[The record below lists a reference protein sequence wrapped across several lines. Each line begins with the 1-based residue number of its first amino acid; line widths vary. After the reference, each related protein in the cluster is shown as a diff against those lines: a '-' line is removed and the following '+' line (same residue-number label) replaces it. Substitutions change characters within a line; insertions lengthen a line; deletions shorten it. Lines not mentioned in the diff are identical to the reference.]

1 MPAGGTGL
9 VLRGLRKEPAT
20 IGKWHLGWDLTY
32 KEGKAKTVDNIDF
45 TKRVANGPTDRGFD
59 YFYGLTSPSGPPH
72 LYMVNDMAEKQP
84 NTRFEESGGGLY
96 KIKGGIGHSDWSA
109 DGMQPHLADK
119 MLEYLDEN
127 KDSDKPFFLY
137 MAHYAIHVPI
147 DKDKRFYQKYINKGL
162 TPKEAAYAALIEG
175 MDKSLGDLMDWL
187 DKNGEADNTI
197 VIFMSDNGGLSSE
210 PEWRDGKLH
219 TQNSPLNSGKG
230 SAYEGGVREPMIVRW
245 PGVVKP
251 DTKCDKYL
259 IIEDFYPTILEMAQ
273 IKHYKTVQPIDGISF
288 MPLLTHTGDPSK
300 GRSLH
305 WNFPNHWGNDG
316 PGIGPTCT
324 VRKGD
329 WKLIYYYDSGK
340 KELFNI
346 PEDIGEK
353 NDLAALHPDIV
364 KSLSKELGDYLRKVG
379 GQRPSFKATGK
390 PCPWPDEIK

>member
-1 MPAGGTGL
+1 
-9 VLRGLRKEPAT
+9 
-20 IGKWHLGWDLTY
+20 
-32 KEGKAKTVDNIDF
+32 
-45 TKRVANGPTDRGFD
+45 
-59 YFYGLTSPSGPPH
+59 
-72 LYMVNDMAEKQP
+72 
-84 NTRFEESGGGLY
+84 
-96 KIKGGIGHSDWSA
+96 
-109 DGMQPHLADK
+109 
-119 MLEYLDEN
+119 
-127 KDSDKPFFLY
+127 
-137 MAHYAIHVPI
+137 
-147 DKDKRFYQKYINKGL
+147 
-162 TPKEAAYAALIEG
+162 
-175 MDKSLGDLMDWL
+175 
-187 DKNGEADNTI
+187 
-197 VIFMSDNGGLSSE
+197 
-210 PEWRDGKLH
+210 
-219 TQNSPLNSGKG
+219 
-230 SAYEGGVREPMIVRW
+230 MIVRW

-273 IKHYKTVQPIDGISF
+273 IKHYKTIQPIDGISF

-379 GQRPSFKATGK
+379 GQRPSFKSTGK